1 MALLLQLTSIGGYT
15 YLRRRKKR
23 TGWHSIGIS
32 FRDIFTS
39 RQETKTRDALETSET
54 RLLLLVFGIAWLVV
68 PSAWVDDDC
77 GLDLIVKCGASF
89 KMSKDSVAT
98 ATLARFWLT
107 TYISILADWLVGWL
121 AALLR
126 MKIIRPATERHPLLY
141 TFSARD

>member
-54 RLLLLVFGIAWLVV
+54 RLLLLLVFGIAWLVV
-68 PSAWVDDDC
+68 PSSWVDDDC

-98 ATLARFWLT
+98 ATLAGFLLT
-107 TYISILADWLVGWL
+107 SDYLCMYIAILG
-121 AALLR
+121 
-126 MKIIRPATERHPLLY
+126 
-141 TFSARD
+141 S